1 MSIGTVLDEAWTL
14 FTRFFLRF
22 FLIALVVFASINL
35 VYALLVEA
43 ISSDND
49 GAAVLLALLGLATAV
64 IGATWLQG
72 AFVYAVQDARDG
84 TFDAS
89 LGQIFSR
96 VAPSILP
103 LLGAGLLAGLGIA
116 LGFLLL
122 IIPGLFL
129 ITIWAVVAPVIV
141 VEKPG
146 VFAAFGRSRE
156 LVRGHGWTVFG
167 IVHHHRA
174 PLRHRERAPSG
185 RVLRAARVPRD
196 PHRLDDRAGRR
207 HALRRDRDRGH
218 VLPASRGRRRRCRD
232 ARRGVTLD
240 PETEARIEEPAS
252 ADAVREARLTPA
264 EAVEHMRIRLPD
276 RGNRKLRRVLE
287 RANADRVLKGWWHVA
302 NVNAVV
308 RLQINDHSW
317 VHIQIVANIALK
329 LLRQLTKH
337 RIEPSVVRDYG
348 MTNEDAEVVVV
359 LAALTHCVGMSVHR
373 RGHEDWSLFLAEP
386 KLRELLD
393 GIYEEPDRTVIVSEV
408 LQAITSHRADG
419 EPLSLEAG
427 IMRVGDALDMAKG
440 RSRIPFEKGQ
450 VSMHSLS
457 AAAVEEV
464 LIVDG
469 EVKPVRIEIIM
480 NNSSGLFQVD
490 GLLKAKLRGSG
501 LEPHVEVIAHI
512 DTADEKRLVPEYR
525 LEI

>member
-1 MSIGTVLDEAWTL
+1 M
-14 FTRFFLRF
+14 
-22 FLIALVVFASINL
+22 
-35 VYALLVEA
+35 
-43 ISSDND
+43 
-49 GAAVLLALLGLATAV
+49 
-64 IGATWLQG
+64 
-72 AFVYAVQDARDG
+72 
-84 TFDAS
+84 
-89 LGQIFSR
+89 
-96 VAPSILP
+96 
-103 LLGAGLLAGLGIA
+103 
-116 LGFLLL
+116 
-122 IIPGLFL
+122 
-129 ITIWAVVAPVIV
+129 
-141 VEKPG
+141 
-146 VFAAFGRSRE
+146 
-156 LVRGHGWTVFG
+156 
-167 IVHHHRA
+167 
-174 PLRHRERAPSG
+174 
-185 RVLRAARVPRD
+185 
-196 PHRLDDRAGRR
+196 
-207 HALRRDRDRGH
+207 
-218 VLPASRGRRRRCRD
+218 
-232 ARRGVTLD
+232 TLD

-264 EAVEHMRIRLPD
+264 EAVEHMRIRLPE

-287 RANADRVLKGWWHVA
+287 RANDDRELKGWWHVS

-337 RIEPSVVRDYG
+337 GVEPSVVRDYG
-348 MTNEDAEVVVV
+348 MENDDAEVVVV

-393 GIYEEPDRTVIVSEV
+393 GIYDEPDRTVIVSEV

-427 IMRVGDALDMAKG
+427 ILRVGDALDMAKG

-464 LIVDG
+464 VIGDG
-469 EVKPVRIEIIM
+469 ETKPVRIEIIM